1 MARAPRPDSTSS
13 RPAPPIAH
21 AILGR
26 GHAHDAVW
34 QTAAAIDR
42 GVEAG
47 FLLEEDRAGMLA
59 EAEAVAWPSPDA
71 R

>member
-1 MARAPRPDSTSS
+1 MLSALYP
-13 RPAPPIAH
+13 
-21 AILGR
+21 GR
-26 GHAHDAVW
+26 DAYL
-34 QTAAAIDR
+34 AAFATAIDR